1 MEFDG
6 EVGGSASPILDIESS
21 GESSQEVRLKNSVL
35 DWINA
40 PQEVHILIFVNWSLC
55 IIKGTL

>member
-35 DWINA
+35 D
-40 PQEVHILIFVNWSLC
+40 
-55 IIKGTL
+55 

>member
-6 EVGGSASPILDIESS
+6 EVGAASPILDIEWS

-35 DWINA
+35 D
-40 PQEVHILIFVNWSLC
+40 
-55 IIKGTL
+55 